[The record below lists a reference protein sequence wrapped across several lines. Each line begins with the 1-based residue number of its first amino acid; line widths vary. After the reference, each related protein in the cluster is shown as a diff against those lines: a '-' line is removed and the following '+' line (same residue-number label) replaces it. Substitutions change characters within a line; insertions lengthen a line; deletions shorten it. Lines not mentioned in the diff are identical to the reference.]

1 MRKVAVHSL
10 GSTSFALALALLSCA
25 GCHAPAQAQA
35 LSSAPADALPFEPLL
50 KGYQSGI
57 RTPGAQL
64 ITDEAH
70 WAAFWNLHSHWRI
83 PAPAAPQ
90 IDFSSRSVLAISL
103 GDKPSAGW
111 SLELRWLVLRNG
123 RLVVHV
129 AQHAPPK
136 DHLVPQVVTQP
147 YAIVTLARSGAQIEF
162 ELE

>member
-1 MRKVAVHSL
+1 MRKVAVNFL
-10 GSTSFALALALLSCA
+10 GSISLALALLACA
-25 GCHAPAQAQA
+25 SCHAPAPAR
-35 LSSAPADALPFEPLL
+35 SSAPADALPFEPLL
-50 KGYQSGI
+50 KGYQSGL

-64 ITDEAH
+64 ITDDAH
-70 WAAFWNLHSHWRI
+70 WTAFWKQHSHWRI

-90 IDFSSRSVLAISL
+90 IDFSTRSVLAISL

-129 AQHAPPK
+129 AQHPPPK

-147 YAIVTLARSGAQIEF
+147 YAIVTLARTEAQIEF